1 MRLTIAQ
8 LRRIIK
14 EEVHAA
20 AKRKN
25 LSESYSRITE
35 KEMSEWKKGNWGYTS
50 GSSSKNRLSEST
62 RNPDNLKED
71 LMDMSVD
78 DELELYL
85 HDERCNAVIE
95 KIGPDPVG
103 DDEDDEADAY
113 KITYLDG
120 PYEGEEIFC
129 VSAYQASREVGEFS
143 Y

>member
-35 KEMSEWKKGNWGYTS
+35 KEMSEWKKGNWGYIS
-50 GSSSKNRLSEST
+50 GSSSKNRLSEAT
-62 RNPDNLKED
+62 RNPDNLEED
-71 LMDMSVD
+71 LMGMSVG

-95 KIGPDPVG
+95 KIGPDPVD
-103 DDEDDEADAY
+103 DDEDYEADAY

-120 PYEGEEIFC
+120 PHAGEEFFC
-129 VSAYQASREVGEFS
+129 VAAYQASREVGEFS